1 MKSFKGY
8 EPIEAPR
15 FELESPDGKRKL
27 EVVCKGAIPGSMFLD
42 FLAKTKEEDPS
53 TLAVAMQSILQAAIR
68 DDQWE
73 AFKEFVDNPD
83 NGVSIELLSEIA
95 GYLSELY
102 AGRPTAPSGA

>member
-27 EVVCKGAIPGSMFLD
+27 EVVCKGAIPGSKFLD
-42 FLAKTKEEDPS
+42 FLSKTKEEDPS
-53 TLAVAMQSILQAAIR
+53 TLAVAMFEILQAAVR
-68 DDQWE
+68 EDQWDDFK
-73 AFKEFVDNPD
+73 AFIDEPE
-83 NGVSIELLSEIA
+83 NGISVELLAEVA